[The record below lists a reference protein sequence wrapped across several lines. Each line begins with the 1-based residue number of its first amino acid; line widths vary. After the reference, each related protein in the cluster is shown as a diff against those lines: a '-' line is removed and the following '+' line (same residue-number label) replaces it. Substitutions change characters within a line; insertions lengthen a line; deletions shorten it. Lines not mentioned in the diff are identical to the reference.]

1 MAIDVNALIRRAKTL
16 SNGVHGAV
24 NVGQGL
30 RNVPADK
37 HYSAGQ
43 MKAFAA
49 QCTRIADAVMELPDN
64 GSGNRAEA
72 NRVFASAGGAF
83 YDLAGNITGSA
94 HQFSFEIAN
103 SPDKLIVIGIKVLE
117 RMASGKSAK
126 AAAVIAAAKAVGVKQ
141 DDGEDSEIVADLPAI
156 TQRIL
161 KIRKKQVVPK
171 IAIQQMRSDA
181 AYLQQASQ
189 MVSNEKAAREMESAA
204 RLLTNGANFLSARKE
219 TETMNVLTMAQVGV
233 AKARSFLMGK
243 QDWKPW

>member
-126 AAAVIAAAKAVGVKQ
+126 AAAVIAAAKAVGTPRVKAV
-141 DDGEDSEIVADLPAI
+141 DPKVRSNIAAAVTRIRASLDRGYVNMETVRGLELTLTAITSREDGESKLRAAALVARALRMMAARQPGEDNREIDEVTAGKIRGGLQKI
-156 TQRIL
+156 TQL
-161 KIRKKQVVPK
+161 V
-171 IAIQQMRSDA
+171 QQS
-181 AYLQQASQ
+181 
-189 MVSNEKAAREMESAA
+189 
-204 RLLTNGANFLSARKE
+204 
-219 TETMNVLTMAQVGV
+219 
-233 AKARSFLMGK
+233 
-243 QDWKPW
+243 

>member
-43 MKAFAA
+43 MKAFAM
-49 QCTRIADAVMELPDN
+49 QCTRIAEAVMGLPDD
-64 GSGNRAEA
+64 GRGNRAEA

-83 YDLAGNITGSA
+83 YDLAGNITGTA

-126 AAAVIAAAKAVGVKQ
+126 AAAVVAAAKAVGTKQ
-141 DDGEDSEIVADLPAI
+141 DVPQLVQKTAQNISAGIKRLLPEIEAAGDQWVEDRSILRAI
-156 TQRIL
+156 EMWGPIWAKAWASVMRDAKQSGDYIPNAATISQMLYQVETLRGSATQHFNRIL
-161 KIRKKQVVPK
+161 KLL
-171 IAIQQMRSDA
+171 S
-181 AYLQQASQ
+181 QAR
-189 MVSNEKAAREMESAA
+189 V
-204 RLLTNGANFLSARKE
+204 
-219 TETMNVLTMAQVGV
+219 
-233 AKARSFLMGK
+233 
-243 QDWKPW
+243 